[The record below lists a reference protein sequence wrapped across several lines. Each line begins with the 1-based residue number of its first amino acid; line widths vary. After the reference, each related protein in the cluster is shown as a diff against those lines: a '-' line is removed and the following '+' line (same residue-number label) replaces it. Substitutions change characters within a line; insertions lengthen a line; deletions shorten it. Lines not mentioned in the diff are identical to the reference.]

1 MQMENTHGELM
12 GTGKIIDM
20 KLYGLYESAIV
31 KVKSI
36 SFVFGHM
43 LTVGTLQIQT
53 FKTAIE
59 VCFHCRLI
67 Y

>member
-1 MQMENTHGELM
+1 MENTHGELM

-20 KLYGLYESAIV
+20 KSHGLYESASMKMRSV
-31 KVKSI
+31 

-59 VCFHCRLI
+59 VCFHCHLI